1 MFKIPLRNPYL
12 LFLPFLLYYI
22 CFIVIN
28 KWPALYGDEI
38 RYTDFAWRLLHGYY
52 SPPAP
57 YINLWNGPGYPIVIA
72 LFMALRQHA
81 LYITLANAFFMYL
94 GVVFLYQSIRLLS
107 SRKIALIFSL
117 PLAAYP
123 NALSMLPILYTE
135 AFTGFLVSAL
145 VYALVLYHIKRSN
158 KFLLLSGL
166 ILGYL
171 TLTKVIFGYVL
182 VLSLSVCI
190 ALLLY
195 RRNRKL
201 HLASIKI
208 LLIAFAVTLPYL
220 AYTYHITGKLFYW
233 GNSGG
238 MSLYWMSTPY
248 NNEYGDWKVPELNN
262 NQYPE
267 LFKSPEGAA
276 FLKKNHQKEVSWI
289 LKHNNVE
296 QDALFKQ
303 AAIKNIE
310 QHPLKFAANYYD
322 NCSRML
328 FNFPYSYSYQDAAI
342 VGNII
347 RGSLILWLSLACLVI
362 TCINWRAV
370 AYPVKFMLLITGIYL
385 LLSGALSAYP
395 RQLDV
400 MVPVL
405 LFWAALTMFKLK
417 KPNLKFAGNEDLDKI
432 DIIALAGTR
441 EENNIQ
447 PSNQ

>member
-1 MFKIPLRNPYL
+1 MFKRLIRNPYF

-28 KWPALYGDEI
+28 KWPTLYGDEI
-38 RYTDFAWRLLHGYY
+38 RYTQFAWRLLHGYY
-52 SPPAP
+52 SPAAP
-57 YINLWNGPGYPIVIA
+57 NINLWNGPGYPIVIA
-72 LFMALRQHA
+72 IFMALKQHA
-81 LYITLANAFFMYL
+81 LYITLTNAFFMYF
-94 GVVFLYQSIRLLS
+94 GVVFLYQSINLLAN
-107 SRKIALIFSL
+107 RKMALLFSL
-117 PLAAYP
+117 PLAIYP
-123 NALSMLPILYTE
+123 NALAMLPILYTE
-135 AFTGFLVSAL
+135 AFTGFLVSSL
-145 VYALVLYHIKRSN
+145 IYTLVLYHTKRSN
-158 KFLLLSGL
+158 KYLVASGL

-182 VLSLSVCI
+182 VLCLVTCV
-190 ALLLY
+190 ALLFFK
-195 RRNRKL
+195 RNR
-201 HLASIKI
+201 HYHPASVKV

-248 NNEYGDWKVPELNN
+248 NNEYGDWKLPELNN

-276 FLKKNHQKEVSWI
+276 MLKKNHLKEISAI
-289 LKHNNVE
+289 LKHNDIE
-296 QDALFKQ
+296 QDVLFKQ

-310 QHPLKFAANYYD
+310 AHPLKFASNYYN
-322 NCSRML
+322 NCARML

-347 RGSLILWLSLACLVI
+347 RGSLILWMSLICLVI
-362 TCINWRAV
+362 TCINWQAM
-370 AYPVKFMLLITGIYL
+370 AYPVKFTLLITGVYL

-400 MVPVL
+400 VVPAL
-405 LFWAALTMFKLK
+405 LFWAAVTMFKMK
-417 KPNLKFAGNEDLDKI
+417 KPSLKFAGNEELDAI
-432 DIIALAGTR
+432 SVIELA
-441 EENNIQ
+441 NNEVKDDVLK
-447 PSNQ
+447 